1 MWATH
6 YQWAYSGNTS
16 IDEFIQIPIQNTYK
30 TTDGLNLLLG
40 LGSLKTFSK
49 SYNETTSSI
58 VDYVYAQGD
67 RVRFISCGGNTDGD
81 ESERQYF
88 KEIIDVPI
96 ISYAIYTQTELDDI
110 QDTEASEGNIVDGHY
125 IKIAEPTSN
134 AINFEFNNGPETGD
148 NEISLALNTDEYN
161 VATSGYNKVVVEIYR
176 PKKQVTGDSSGFFYE
191 VGDKIDIVDAGT
203 ISRRHLGQDN
213 NFFLDQESGIE
224 VTAVDSINGIVD
236 QDGNP
241 TTNYASGTLKTGDV
255 YTRVREISHFI
266 SNFSATP
273 EITKLNCEDYYLND
287 FHPSNVWNQ
296 GRLNVANNYAEE
308 RRLSASVYYSDVFS
322 STTDYNGLGSFD
334 LAQAPYFDYNQD
346 FGSIQALETRNDELI
361 IFHENRVGKV
371 LVGKNVVNYADGE
384 SSITLSKNI
393 INNYAT
399 VYSSENGC
407 SLNPESIIQNNN
419 NFYFVDIKRGSVL
432 RLGAD
437 GMTKISDN
445 GLKDYIR
452 DKGELY
458 VAFDP
463 ETSTDG
469 EFKIVAGYDPKYDEY
484 IITLPAIINKDND
497 ANAGLWGSEELSWG
511 EAYSLVNNLSPSNSE
526 APVTIAFSEAL
537 KKWTS
542 FYTYF
547 PEFYA
552 KINRQF
558 VSFRNGNLYKQN
570 SPNASNFNTFYGVR
584 HRSSLEFPF
593 NEDPS
598 SVKTY
603 NSISIEGDTKL
614 LTDMSTNMGQYNNS
628 YDATIAT
635 NIGFKKVGGSVSS
648 ETNGTSSVYLY
659 GDSETNF
666 YKDLAPGDLIRI
678 YSTESENPQY
688 NAVKGILTKN
698 KIIIDSPTEN
708 VSINN
713 RLEVIDYKTKEGVQ
727 YSQIP
732 FAPSKTS
739 SYNESPEV
747 NYHGDASNVFG
758 LGLHKVNINGTYNYS
773 LDGSG
778 DFIGSPFMG
787 NKSVRVSEV
796 TPGAHYGILTL
807 SNDFDYSEV
816 FNVVY
821 PSSDDILSGKGSFGD
836 SSDWTPSGQ
845 IAESSLTF
853 TTLNSEVKTAAGLTF
868 TKGVQ
873 YKVSFS
879 IKPSSDND
887 STNATVL
894 FKLGG
899 GGQYY
904 EITVPYAEML
914 VGSVQTVV
922 LNSGDVDNQD
932 LLFCIKSGESTGG
945 FVLSSLTVEKLTI
958 PVGTYIAKNGTD
970 SSSDSYVYPAEYK
983 LYSMDIDS
991 GDTNHEGFVYN
1002 ISSNS
1007 VKFKGLTTSSDYNVV
1022 GQKFFFIVKEGL
1034 IDGEK
1039 LKGHYLK
1046 TTLSSHWYQSKYKF
1060 NLYSANTDLDKSEL
1074 SNR

>member
-1 MWATH
+1 M
-6 YQWAYSGNTS
+6 
-16 IDEFIQIPIQNTYK
+16 
-30 TTDGLNLLLG
+30 
-40 LGSLKTFSK
+40 
-49 SYNETTSSI
+49 
-58 VDYVYAQGD
+58 
-67 RVRFISCGGNTDGD
+67 
-81 ESERQYF
+81 
-88 KEIIDVPI
+88 
-96 ISYAIYTQTELDDI
+96 
-110 QDTEASEGNIVDGHY
+110 
-125 IKIAEPTSN
+125 
-134 AINFEFNNGPETGD
+134 
-148 NEISLALNTDEYN
+148 
-161 VATSGYNKVVVEIYR
+161 
-176 PKKQVTGDSSGFFYE
+176 
-191 VGDKIDIVDAGT
+191 
-203 ISRRHLGQDN
+203 
-213 NFFLDQESGIE
+213 
-224 VTAVDSINGIVD
+224 
-236 QDGNP
+236 
-241 TTNYASGTLKTGDV
+241 
-255 YTRVREISHFI
+255 
-266 SNFSATP
+266 
-273 EITKLNCEDYYLND
+273 
-287 FHPSNVWNQ
+287 
-296 GRLNVANNYAEE
+296 
-308 RRLSASVYYSDVFS
+308 FS

-497 ANAGLWGSEELSWG
+497 ANAGLWGSEELSWDHT
-511 EAYSLVNNLSPSNSE
+511 YSLVNNLSPSNSE

-678 YSTESENPQY
+678 YSTDSENPQY

-739 SYNESPEV
+739 SYNESTEV

-778 DFIGSPFMG
+778 AFIGSPFMG

-845 IAESSLTF
+845 IADSSLTF
-853 TTLNSEVKTAAGLTF
+853 TTLNSEIKTTANLAF
-868 TKGVQ
+868 TKGAQ

-879 IKPSSDND
+879 ISPSSDND

-904 EITVPYAEML
+904 DITIPYPEML

-932 LLFCIKSGESTGG
+932 LLFCIKSAEATGG
-945 FVLSSLTVEKLTI
+945 FVLSSLTIEKIT
-958 PVGTYIAKNGTD
+958 VQT
-970 SSSDSYVYPAEYK
+970 
-983 LYSMDIDS
+983 
-991 GDTNHEGFVYN
+991 H
-1002 ISSNS
+1002 
-1007 VKFKGLTTSSDYNVV
+1007 
-1022 GQKFFFIVKEGL
+1022 Q
-1034 IDGEK
+1034 
-1039 LKGHYLK
+1039 
-1046 TTLSSHWYQSKYKF
+1046 
-1060 NLYSANTDLDKSEL
+1060 
-1074 SNR
+1074 